1 MINKNSKTNLALDYA
16 WGKYGAQGFYLSVNE
31 AF

>member
-1 MINKNSKTNLALDYA
+1 MIMKKTKANLSLDYA
-16 WGKYGAQGFYLSVNE
+16 WGKYGAQGFYFGLNE